1 MCWASLCCPSCWAFC
16 VGPTYGTTKRNYRNY
31 AALPA
36 ARTMNAT
43 IGTAWRARART
54 RHVNHLRHECGAGP
68 GPFGRWSTLSLYFR
82 NVHSGNTAA
91 TRRSLLR
98 HLRASVRFR
107 SGRALQQRPKGP
119 GPVPHGSRK
128 TKRSSRKTPH
138 DSRKTSS
145 LTTQSPKRYLV
156 TSTLPG
162 FISP

>member
-68 GPFGRWSTLSLYFR
+68 GPFGRCWSALPERKRTEAR
-82 NVHSGNTAA
+82 RC
-91 TRRSLLR
+91 RRSERRVAAVFLECT
-98 HLRASVRFR
+98 FR
-107 SGRALQQRPKGP
+107 KYKDRVDQRPKGP